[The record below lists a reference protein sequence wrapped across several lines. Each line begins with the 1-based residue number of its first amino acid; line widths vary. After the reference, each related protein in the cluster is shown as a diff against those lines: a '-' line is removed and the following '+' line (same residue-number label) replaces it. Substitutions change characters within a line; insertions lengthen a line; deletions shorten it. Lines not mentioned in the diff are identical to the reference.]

1 MKSKAKTKNKEQAS
15 FIKNSFKNDFFFF
28 TMLSILC
35 LILYWKPVSQ
45 APILNFDDRSLLLPM
60 EKVHSLSDY
69 IKLWADNA
77 VLDLQPIRDLSYIL
91 EYRISDII
99 EFKIHPQF
107 VNIILWLIAIYL
119 IYKIAILQGLSVVES
134 KLAVTFI
141 ALHPVAVN
149 SIAWSASRKHILSL
163 LFISAATLLWLR
175 FLSGN
180 KKISFGAIFLYL
192 LSCLSQPINVG
203 WFLWAGFIAK
213 FSVATPG
220 DSEERFKR
228 AIPNLAMFGLIGL
241 MTVAANL
248 WYYASERYLDSLG
261 TKFIN
266 EGFDVIGNRLLT
278 FGRFFFQLLIPI
290 RPSITS
296 YDPTSLIA
304 GVGILLLPLY
314 CFLIWKLNK
323 NKTPIY
329 TWGLFT
335 ILPLLVV
342 NGPSN
347 HHFGWDT
354 YLLTPLF
361 GWTFLLVFT
370 IKSLLE
376 RKILSEKSIS
386 ILTLTLL
393 SLFSIQTKISSDAW
407 QDDETIWTRSVNTE
421 RTQASLAGFV
431 KTNLSL
437 RKNIQEMWL
446 FLGRAAHQIK
456 TPVTAMQATLQVLLR
471 RDRSKE
477 ELLGGLED
485 VQSAADLLN
494 NLTRKLM
501 SSSRISYEERPPTEA
516 IELKF
521 IFKEMLE
528 FFKSKSEM
536 SGIQIKIESDTPL
549 KVLAD
554 RTLMTDIFGNLIEN
568 AILYSPENKNAQIL
582 ISWRPE
588 HARAIIEIKDQ
599 GQGFP
604 ETIKA
609 DLFKPFI
616 RGDERKIIG
625 SGLGLSIAK
634 KSVNL
639 LNGDIELVESTASG
653 SVMRVWLP
661 IG

>member
-203 WFLWAGFIAK
+203 WFLWAGLIAK

-323 NKTPIY
+323 NKT
-329 TWGLFT
+329 
-335 ILPLLVV
+335 
-342 NGPSN
+342 
-347 HHFGWDT
+347 
-354 YLLTPLF
+354 
-361 GWTFLLVFT
+361 
-370 IKSLLE
+370 
-376 RKILSEKSIS
+376 
-386 ILTLTLL
+386 
-393 SLFSIQTKISSDAW
+393 A
-407 QDDETIWTRSVNTE
+407 
-421 RTQASLAGFV
+421 
-431 KTNLSL
+431 
-437 RKNIQEMWL
+437 
-446 FLGRAAHQIK
+446 
-456 TPVTAMQATLQVLLR
+456 
-471 RDRSKE
+471 
-477 ELLGGLED
+477 
-485 VQSAADLLN
+485 
-494 NLTRKLM
+494 
-501 SSSRISYEERPPTEA
+501 
-516 IELKF
+516 
-521 IFKEMLE
+521 
-528 FFKSKSEM
+528 
-536 SGIQIKIESDTPL
+536 
-549 KVLAD
+549 
-554 RTLMTDIFGNLIEN
+554 IFGF
-568 AILYSPENKNAQIL
+568 SWNKVYQ
-582 ISWRPE
+582 
-588 HARAIIEIKDQ
+588 
-599 GQGFP
+599 
-604 ETIKA
+604 
-609 DLFKPFI
+609 
-616 RGDERKIIG
+616 
-625 SGLGLSIAK
+625 
-634 KSVNL
+634 
-639 LNGDIELVESTASG
+639 
-653 SVMRVWLP
+653 
-661 IG
+661 

>member
-437 RKNIQEMWL
+437 RKNIQEMWSFVNEL
-446 FLGRAAHQIK
+446 MERFPNHPDIGYLLGRLIFEDRQLSLKEKESLFTKHNLQSPWFIYYRAAFDASQRNFAEADNRLLALFTGDRKNAISHFKDKLPEILASWY
-456 TPVTAMQATLQVLLR
+456 AMCIFAGNELCTGHVNEIRNLIPLSKWKEDEFQKRLL
-471 RDRSKE
+471 DF
-477 ELLGGLED
+477 
-485 VQSAADLLN
+485 N
-494 NLTRKLM
+494 
-501 SSSRISYEERPPTEA
+501 
-516 IELKF
+516 LKF
-521 IFKEMLE
+521 
-528 FFKSKSEM
+528 
-536 SGIQIKIESDTPL
+536 
-549 KVLAD
+549 
-554 RTLMTDIFGNLIEN
+554 
-568 AILYSPENKNAQIL
+568 
-582 ISWRPE
+582 
-588 HARAIIEIKDQ
+588 
-599 GQGFP
+599 
-604 ETIKA
+604 
-609 DLFKPFI
+609 
-616 RGDERKIIG
+616 
-625 SGLGLSIAK
+625 
-634 KSVNL
+634 
-639 LNGDIELVESTASG
+639 
-653 SVMRVWLP
+653 
-661 IG
+661 